1 MHFIKKFRGDC
12 GIYVMLLMHHWNGS
26 LVKNFDHNEALKFR
40 KLTAFKLINS
50 ELNESAVNK
59 IQPEEVQP

>member
-1 MHFIKKFRGDC
+1 
-12 GIYVMLLMHHWNGS
+12 MHHWNGS